1 MKRSFYSGALAA
13 LVLLAPASSVAQ
25 QREGG
30 KGIDPSAVEVEETDN
45 FYFSA
50 KLSLVDRYYYRGFE
64 LYDQA
69 ALQPSAGLF
78 YDLGEFGTLG
88 ASLWMHVPLGDDQGS
103 GSIVDEQGNLI
114 EFETSNKF
122 VELDP
127 TISYDVALGPVYLS
141 VGHIWYTDPHRG
153 DPQIRVNGVA
163 FESGPSA
170 PDTAEVYGGFA
181 VDTVLNPQFMV
192 YHDYREFESEYYTLG
207 LSQRIDSESCEGVA
221 DWFGDDFN
229 ITPFVVA
236 GFATNAERSYNKKS
250 GLKHINTGFR
260 FSVPWGKFMVTPAF
274 TYSFGFDEKD
284 ANGNERTENNFYF
297 SIDMGYD
304 TGFSL

>member
-1 MKRSFYSGALAA
+1 MSA
-13 LVLLAPASSVAQ
+13 LVAFFLLAPLSALAQ
-25 QREGG
+25 QLGG
-30 KGIDPSAVEVEETDN
+30 KGVDSSTVAVEESDN
-45 FYFSA
+45 FFLSA

-69 ALQPSAGLF
+69 SLQPSAGVF
-78 YDLGEFGTLG
+78 YDLGDFGTLG
-88 ASLWMHVPLGDDQGS
+88 ASLWMHVPLGDDQGNS
-103 GSIVDEQGNLI
+103 AVVDAQGNLI
-114 EFETSNKF
+114 EFEPSNKF

-127 TISYDVALGPVYLS
+127 TVSYDLALGSVYLS
-141 VGHIWYTDPHRG
+141 IGHIWYTDPHRG
-153 DPQIRVNGVA
+153 DPNIRVNGQA

-170 PDTAEVYGGFA
+170 PDTAEVYGGIS

-207 LSQRIDSESCEGVA
+207 LSQRLDSESCEHLA
-221 DWFGDDFN
+221 DWFGEGFN

-236 GFATNAERSYNKKS
+236 GFATNAKIAYNKES

-260 FSVPWGKFMVTPAF
+260 FSVPWGKFLVTPAV
-274 TYSFGFDEKD
+274 TYNFGFDDKNSD
-284 ANGNERTENNFYF
+284 GSERTDNSIYF
-297 SIDMGYD
+297 SVDMGYD